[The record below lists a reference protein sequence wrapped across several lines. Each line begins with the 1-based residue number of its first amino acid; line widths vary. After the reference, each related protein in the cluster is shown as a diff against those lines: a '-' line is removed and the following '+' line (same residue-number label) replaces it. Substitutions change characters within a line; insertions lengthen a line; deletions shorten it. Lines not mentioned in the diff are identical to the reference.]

1 MKGYKKIGQTAPV
14 IMKNKL
20 DTTIEII
27 EPIEN
32 INEQI
37 SQSNAP
43 PGFVLPIY
51 EPITQNNFV
60 KTMLLGN
67 QRHRKNKRFTQ
78 PNRFS
83 FEVNTYNIVTERK
96 RNVACANCGGLGHIY
111 KHCNQPI
118 ISYGVICFQLHI
130 DTVTNTKMPKYLMV
144 QRKDSLSYVEFI
156 RGKYNIKSKSY
167 IMDMFSMM
175 TNEEREGILQKSF
188 ETLWQAM
195 WCKNITDE
203 SKTFSKE
210 FKDAQEKFELLKQ
223 GYFIKSGDT
232 VHFFDICYI
241 LENTKSKHNETEW
254 GFPKGRRNINEG
266 DIACALREFREETG
280 IHHKCIHLCNNYIK
294 PLEEVFSGTNNV
306 RYKHV
311 YYIAKMNLNNHYAQ
325 HVSIDLKNKQQCKE
339 IRNICWFEYEEAQSK
354 IREQNVERKELLK
367 RLHSLIMKNVYY

>member
-1 MKGYKKIGQTAPV
+1 
-14 IMKNKL
+14 
-20 DTTIEII
+20 
-27 EPIEN
+27 
-32 INEQI
+32 
-37 SQSNAP
+37 
-43 PGFVLPIY
+43 
-51 EPITQNNFV
+51 
-60 KTMLLGN
+60 
-67 QRHRKNKRFTQ
+67 
-78 PNRFS
+78 
-83 FEVNTYNIVTERK
+83 
-96 RNVACANCGGLGHIY
+96 
-111 KHCNQPI
+111 
-118 ISYGVICFQLHI
+118 
-130 DTVTNTKMPKYLMV
+130 MV

-280 IHHKCIHLCNNYIK
+280 IPHKCIHLCNNYIK